1 MMLFRP
7 ATRAFTLIELLVVI
21 AIIGVLIALLLP
33 AVQKVREAANRM
45 KCANNLKQIALAMH
59 GYHDSYGHFPCL
71 ASANTSDRWGW
82 GVAILPFI
90 EQNALYQQ
98 LGSPDVYS
106 TTPMPYPA
114 TPLLQTRVPTYLCP
128 SDQDQSSTN
137 PNFNDYGKSNYIV
150 CQGVISWASDAVLG
164 RTRLTDISDGT
175 TNTFLVGERES
186 MINIAAIWPGDRHS
200 GGSIGG
206 AARERP
212 NVPYLGE
219 RGANCCAG
227 EQPSPPDPC
236 RRGGFSSGHPG
247 GVNFAFCDGSV
258 RFIQETIETD
268 PNAADCSGPA
278 MTDFTFQKL
287 YWMNDGFPVTLE

>member
-1 MMLFRP
+1 
-7 ATRAFTLIELLVVI
+7 
-21 AIIGVLIALLLP
+21 
-33 AVQKVREAANRM
+33 
-45 KCANNLKQIALAMH
+45 
-59 GYHDSYGHFPCL
+59 
-71 ASANTSDRWGW
+71 
-82 GVAILPFI
+82 
-90 EQNALYQQ
+90 
-98 LGSPDVYS
+98 
-106 TTPMPYPA
+106 
-114 TPLLQTRVPTYLCP
+114 
-128 SDQDQSSTN
+128 
-137 PNFNDYGKSNYIV
+137 
-150 CQGVISWASDAVLG
+150 
-164 RTRLTDISDGT
+164 
-175 TNTFLVGERES
+175 
-186 MINIAAIWPGDRHS
+186 MINIASIWPGDRHS